1 MGGGSAVGLGL
12 GRLPPGL
19 GTAGRRLVPECRGDP
34 KIEMQVPSGVARYFS
49 YLVGAEGREASGQ
62 PTL

>member
-1 MGGGSAVGLGL
+1 MGFRQVPSAEGSGLAVWGPLGGGSAEGLGL

-34 KIEMQVPSGVARYFS
+34 KI
-49 YLVGAEGREASGQ
+49 
-62 PTL
+62 